1 MLNLQVGIGDP
12 YSNLYR
18 VVDLALNQSR
28 QTLVSPIYTSVPS
41 VALLRKYRGQICNLA
56 LLTQWSFLVP
66 LIGGIG
72 NNPLIGSIYHLYNT
86 YILPIG

>member
-28 QTLVSPIYTSVPS
+28 QTLVSPIFTSVPS
-41 VALLRKYRGQICNLA
+41 VAMLRKCIGDNSVT
-56 LLTQWSFLVP
+56 LLYLLNGVKP
-66 LIGGIG
+66 
-72 NNPLIGSIYHLYNT
+72 GSLNRWDR
-86 YILPIG
+86 

>member
-28 QTLVSPIYTSVPS
+28 QTLVSPIFTSVGS
-41 VALLRKYRGQICNLA
+41 ICGFASNMYRGTNLQ
-56 LLTQWSFLVP
+56 TCF
-66 LIGGIG
+66 
-72 NNPLIGSIYHLYNT
+72 T
-86 YILPIG
+86 YGRVFAFSLSVSRLWV